1 MGSVPTLLR
10 APPPLASW
18 WSAKSPGERRLVAGT
33 AALAVA
39 LVGWLLVWQPL
50 VRDIAA
56 LRTANARG
64 AVALAETRRMAD
76 DLAGLARTTA
86 PAAPGDP
93 RADFERVVAQRGLR
107 AALAQQEWKEGRLNV
122 AFNAVAFDAL
132 VGTLE
137 ALQREARL
145 RVVSATI
152 AARVEPG
159 AVRAELVLAR

>member
-1 MGSVPTLLR
+1 MASSPSTLR

-18 WSAKSPGERRLVAGT
+18 WAAKSRGERRLVAGV
-33 AALAVA
+33 AALALA
-39 LVGWLLVWQPL
+39 TVGWLLMWQPL

-56 LRTANARG
+56 LRAANARE
-64 AVALAETRRMAD
+64 ATALAEARRMAD

-93 RADFERVVAQRGLR
+93 RADFERIVAQQGLR
-107 AALAQQEWKEGRLNV
+107 AALSQQEWKEGRLNV
-122 AFNAVAFDAL
+122 VFNAVAFDAL
-132 VGTLE
+132 AAALE
-137 ALQREARL
+137 ALQRDARL

-159 AVRAELVLAR
+159 TVRAELVLAR

>member
-1 MGSVPTLLR
+1 MGNVPTLLR

-18 WSAKSPGERRLVAGT
+18 WSVKSSGERRLVAGV
-33 AALAVA
+33 AALALA
-39 LVGWLLVWQPL
+39 LSGWQLLWQPL

-56 LRTANARG
+56 LRTANARD
-64 AVALAETRRMAD
+64 AATLAEARRMAD

-93 RADFERVVAQRGLR
+93 RADFERVLAQQGLR

-122 AFNAVAFDAL
+122 VFNAVAFDAL
-132 VGTLE
+132 VAALE
-137 ALQREARL
+137 ALQRDARL

-159 AVRAELVLAR
+159 TVRAELVLAR